1 MSAHFDRWRGH
12 FEEAFVPF
20 IPRPGEKPEGG
31 GCWSF
36 LVLQDDKGD
45 DDGRVGGGKEREVT
59 TVAVLLT
66 ARQN

>member
-1 MSAHFDRWRGH
+1 M
-12 FEEAFVPF
+12 PF